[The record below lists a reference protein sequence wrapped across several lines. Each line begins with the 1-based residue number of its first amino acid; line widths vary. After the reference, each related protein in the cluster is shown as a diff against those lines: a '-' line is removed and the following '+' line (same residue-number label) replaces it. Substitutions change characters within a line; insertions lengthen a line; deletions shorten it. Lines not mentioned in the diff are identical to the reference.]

1 MDTFNLF
8 DPRYQ
13 LESEERAPRRKA
25 SEGQIHAH
33 IQQALAAID
42 TLAAQLRQRAHD
54 GKRPHH

>member
-13 LESEERAPRRKA
+13 LEAEERAPRRKA
-25 SEGQIHAH
+25 GASPIHEH

-42 TLAAQLRQRAHD
+42 TLTAQLRQRAHG
-54 GKRPHH
+54 GKRPHL

>member
-13 LESEERAPRRKA
+13 LEAEERAPRRKA
-25 SEGQIHAH
+25 GEGQIHDH

-42 TLAAQLRQRAHD
+42 TLSAQLRQRSRDA
-54 GKRPHH
+54 KRSHH